1 MDWMDEVLDGQPKEA
16 MLWKIGYIE
25 NLLHKTAL
33 CSDEQQNIF
42 NSLGEINDIEAD
54 EIIKKIKEYEIKTDP
69 KDQYEE
75 MRKNGMFSDKC
86 I

>member
-33 CSDEQQNIF
+33 SSHEQENIF

-69 KDQYEE
+69 QDQYEE
-75 MRKNGMFSDKC
+75 MQKNGMFSNKC